1 MLFSPIYVYI
11 VSKIRVIPWKNNTRA
26 TRCFIFIYPF
36 VPYIFSKRAHTFDIT
51 VCAICYVT
59 IASQIASMSFW
70 RRITSLN
77 LKMTSVCY
85 LGVIRSIR
93 TEKNQEHPKDDK
105 YFHLRLF
112 TSRLTFECVPYIDQG
127 IKDFIHQM
135 RSEKYKEFLGGGGGG
150 TDIYIYV
157 YLLLHFYFFFFV
169 CILNTFAES
178 FASRNLFANRSDC
191 FYDNNIKL

>member
-1 MLFSPIYVYI
+1 
-11 VSKIRVIPWKNNTRA
+11 
-26 TRCFIFIYPF
+26 
-36 VPYIFSKRAHTFDIT
+36 
-51 VCAICYVT
+51 
-59 IASQIASMSFW
+59 
-70 RRITSLN
+70 
-77 LKMTSVCY
+77 MTSVCY

-150 TDIYIYV
+150 YGHLYICISIATFLFLFFCMYTQYV
-157 YLLLHFYFFFFV
+157 CREFCV
-169 CILNTFAES
+169 A
-178 FASRNLFANRSDC
+178 
-191 FYDNNIKL
+191 KLIRE